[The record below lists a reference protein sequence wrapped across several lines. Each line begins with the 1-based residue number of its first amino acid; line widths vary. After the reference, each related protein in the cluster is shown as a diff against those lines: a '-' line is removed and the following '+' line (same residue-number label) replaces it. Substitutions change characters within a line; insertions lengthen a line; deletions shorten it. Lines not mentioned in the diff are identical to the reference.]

1 MSTADYYLPYQPSLA
16 SATNTRVDSACKH
29 HHQCRVSTEDIQ
41 RLMNPMDN
49 PDKIL
54 REKYKY
60 CVHKDEFVVSIGRPW
75 CKELAI
81 RKNNNAYPRVISSLG
96 DMDGSDERSVT
107 YQKMVN
113 YMYHFCKSLKDKEDI
128 VNIFKDKKV
137 VVPIEF
143 VTPGTRASQ
152 FFGYFK
158 IKPNPAPV
166 PGSPR
171 ISNVE
176 LEEDTASI
184 LPLMH
189 DFTSMGYAQTL
200 GWAHANSGD
209 TMTTVMIGGCRTV
222 MNGDFEIQTNDIIQ
236 WYWPFELECFTPRGH
251 RKKIAGNINPV
262 AHLFNMK
269 PSLAIKDIFN
279 VAGGGGGA
287 GGNPNNDQSWSL
299 PKDAKG
305 REEFHTQI
313 FGQTK
318 RHPKVVARIK
328 PYFEDQEY
336 PRLHDRM
343 RVFAV
348 AISSARPHEMVDI
361 KICRQSM

>member
-1 MSTADYYLPYQPSLA
+1 MSTSDYYLPYQPSLA

-41 RLMNPMDN
+41 RLMNQADN

-60 CVHKDEFVVSIGRPW
+60 CVHKDEMVVSIGRPW

-113 YMYHFCKSLKDKEDI
+113 YMYHFCKSLKDKESI
-128 VNIFKDKKV
+128 VNMFKDRMC
-137 VVPIEF
+137 VVPRAL
-143 VTPGTRASQ
+143 TQAGQPGNHL
-152 FFGYFK
+152 FGYFK
-158 IKPNPAPV
+158 IKPNIQGIPNNPDLV
-166 PGSPR
+166 K
-171 ISNVE
+171 VE

-189 DFTSMGYAQTL
+189 DFMSMGFAQTL

-222 MNGDFEIQTNDIIQ
+222 MNGDFEIQTNDMIQ

-251 RKKIAGNINPV
+251 RKKIEGSITHVVPELN
-262 AHLFNMK
+262 LK
-269 PSLAIKDIFN
+269 PSTTITTDLMQGNAP
-279 VAGGGGGA
+279 GPSGA
-287 GGNPNNDQSWSL
+287 WSL

-305 REEFHTQI
+305 REDFHTQI

-318 RHPKVVARIK
+318 KHPKVVARIK

-336 PRLHDRM
+336 PRLYDRM